1 MRSASSLYRLYAIL
15 AFAASAA
22 LAGTV
27 WAVVRVTS
35 FRPESVTVL
44 LEACRQSLLP
54 HLGLEHILIVIS
66 VGLGIAVVLR
76 GTRSAVCHYRADRR
90 TVARVAV
97 VGRLEAANSV
107 RLVADSGPQAFCA
120 GLLRPRV
127 YISTGAVALLS
138 ADELAAVIE
147 HESHHAARRD
157 PLRLLIAQVVGDGF
171 FFLPALRHLRTRYAA
186 LAELA
191 ADEAAIRR
199 LGGPQPLASAML
211 AFGERSSGA
220 VVGFSAERVDH
231 LLGLGPRWQLSPAML
246 LWMFVTVTGLAGAAL
261 FLVRSTEAA
270 EVNGGALFVQSILLV
285 LLATGIVSGA
295 RTLRSVHGDRRSDR

>member
-54 HLGLEHILIVIS
+54 HLGLEHVLIVIS

-97 VGRLEAANSV
+97 VGKLEAANSV

-138 ADELAAVIE
+138 ANELAAVIE

-157 PLRLLIAQVVGDGF
+157 PLRLLIAQVVGDAF

-199 LGGPQPLASAML
+199 LGGPPLASAML

-231 LLGLGPRWQLSPAML
+231 LLGVGPRWQLSPAML
-246 LWMFVTVTGLAGAAL
+246 LWMFVAVTGLAGAAL
-261 FLVRSTEAA
+261 FLMRTTEAA
-270 EVNGGALFVQSILLV
+270 EVNGSALFVQSIVLV
-285 LLATGIVSGA
+285 LLATGLMSGA